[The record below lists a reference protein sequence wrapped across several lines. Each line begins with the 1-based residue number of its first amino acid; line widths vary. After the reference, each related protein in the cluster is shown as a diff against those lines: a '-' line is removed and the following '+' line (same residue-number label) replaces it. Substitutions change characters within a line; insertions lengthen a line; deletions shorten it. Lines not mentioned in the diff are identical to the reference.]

1 MFQVTLANIIH
12 ILRLGT
18 LPPVPCPSTGK
29 YTTVTLESMI
39 GPVASS
45 SLSLEAAGAAL
56 MRKQSLVAVGRH
68 LVATSQELQLLSDA
82 LSALAD
88 QDSDPAQQAIMAQ
101 RCQYASE
108 QMLQAGKTLLPKAV
122 LQEMG
127 LWSPPSATTVGKSW
141 LKSASLPPPP

>member
-12 ILRLGT
+12 ILRLCT
-18 LPPVPCPSTGK
+18 RLPCGARLP
-29 YTTVTLESMI
+29 YTMVALESMI
-39 GPVASS
+39 GPVANS

-56 MRKQSLVAVGRH
+56 MRKQSLVSVGRH
-68 LVATSQELQLLSDA
+68 LVTTSRELQLLSEA

-108 QMLQAGKTLLPKAV
+108 QMLLAGKTLLPKAV